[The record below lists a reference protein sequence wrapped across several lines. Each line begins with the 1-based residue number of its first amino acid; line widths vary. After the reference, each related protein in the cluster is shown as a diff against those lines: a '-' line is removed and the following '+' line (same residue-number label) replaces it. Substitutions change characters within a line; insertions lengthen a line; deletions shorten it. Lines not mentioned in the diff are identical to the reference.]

1 MSQKM
6 RTIIKN
12 NPSTISR
19 IGNKHENYLRKE
31 IDIINIYL
39 EDLKKCMH
47 LIVFIILNIEYWLQR
62 WRVFC
67 KYLSSLLRSKIQYLS
82 YIQKF

>member
-1 MSQKM
+1 MVDDMSQKM

-47 LIVFIILNIEYWLQR
+47 LIVFIILNIEY
-62 WRVFC
+62 
-67 KYLSSLLRSKIQYLS
+67 
-82 YIQKF
+82 